1 MVLCCFSP
9 IINLTYSI
17 DFEKKELENQ
27 RIELKLTELLFL
39 VHVLYNYIT
48 EYLFLAIKRVNNI
61 TMSSREILKL

>member
-17 DFEKKELENQ
+17 DFEKTELENQ